1 MLLWL
6 VAPEDAADVFCAPPW
21 WRTEHIT
28 LHGGEIGHADGVAN
42 LPTMQ
47 GVVKIYD
54 PTTGAGVVV
63 LDQDQSEVYL
73 RAGSLAGS
81 VFRLLRQ
88 GQRINFDVEEEDGR
102 RFIHSV
108 KVGSEGR

>member
-1 MLLWL
+1 
-6 VAPEDAADVFCAPPW
+6 
-21 WRTEHIT
+21 
-28 LHGGEIGHADGVAN
+28 
-42 LPTMQ
+42 MQ

-63 LDQDQSEVYL
+63 LDEDQTEVYL

-102 RFIHSV
+102 RFVHSV